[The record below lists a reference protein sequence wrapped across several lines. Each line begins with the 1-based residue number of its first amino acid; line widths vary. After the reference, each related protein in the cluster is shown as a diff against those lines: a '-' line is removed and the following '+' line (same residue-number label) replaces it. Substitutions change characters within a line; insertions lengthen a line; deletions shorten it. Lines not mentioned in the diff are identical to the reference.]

1 MRYANIVALSV
12 IALCLPLA
20 LVSAEHISLTMI
32 WSVQTLA
39 WITFIYTLLRST
51 SKNRTFLVRVALI
64 TLIPIALMCLTLDK
78 VYSDDG
84 YRYRWDG
91 HVTVMGENPYR
102 WAPSDEEVQHL
113 GFREGATT
121 YPDAVTY
128 KKIKTV
134 YPPGAQ
140 VIFASAALVS
150 DSSGFG
156 FKVAMWFFV
165 VLGSAVFLRLC
176 NHDQR
181 VWCVVALTS
190 PIYLLHGLV
199 DLHTDVFMAL
209 LTGIAI
215 LLSQRGHRI
224 APGIVLGYAI
234 AVKYLPILALP
245 FLLKGRSTRMQIGI
259 VVLLIFTIGAVYFPF
274 LSSDVYGSLKLFAL
288 KWQANSG
295 LYSLLILF
303 FTDDVVRII
312 MACAGAIGVAATWWR
327 HHSQPLM
334 AFALNITIIL
344 LCSPVVHPWYL
355 LLPVI
360 LLPFVPLRSTI
371 VWVATMTLYGLALS
385 KFKSDGVWIDHPV
398 ALVIEFLPVVAALF
412 VDMQRG
418 PLLLRD
424 EHRADNVATS

>member
-1 MRYANIVALSV
+1 MRYANIIALSV

-20 LVSAEHISLTMI
+20 LISPELVSLSMI
-32 WSVQTLA
+32 WTVQTLA
-39 WITFIYTLLRST
+39 WIAFTYTLLQST
-51 SKNRTFLVRVALI
+51 LHNRTFLVRVALV
-64 TLIPIALMCLTLDK
+64 TLIPIALMSLTIDK
-78 VYSDDG
+78 VYSDDS

-91 HVTVMGENPYR
+91 HVTVMGQNPYR
-102 WAPSDEEVQHL
+102 WAPADDDVQHL
-113 GFREGATT
+113 GFREGVVT

-128 KKIKTV
+128 QKLKTV
-134 YPPGAQ
+134 YPPGSQ
-140 VIFASAALVS
+140 LIFASAALVS

-156 FKVAMWFFV
+156 FKLAMWFFV
-165 VLGSAVFLRLC
+165 VLGSVIFLRLC

-190 PIYLLHGLV
+190 PIFLLHGLV
-199 DLHTDVFMAL
+199 DLHTDVLMAL

-234 AVKYLPILALP
+234 AVKYLPALALP
-245 FLLKGRSTRMQIGI
+245 ILLRGRSIRMQIGI
-259 VVLLIFTIGAVYFPF
+259 IALLLFTLGAVYFPF
-274 LSSDVYGSLKLFAL
+274 LRSDVFGSLEICAL

-303 FTDDVVRII
+303 FRDDGVRII
-312 MACAGAIGVAATWWR
+312 MACASAIGIAAAWWQ

-334 AFALNITIIL
+334 ACALSIIILL
-344 LCSPVVHPWYL
+344 LCSPVLHPWYL

-360 LLPFVPLRSTI
+360 LLPMVPLRSTI
-371 VWVATMTLYGLALS
+371 VWIATVVVYCMALS
-385 KFKSDGVWIDHPV
+385 KYKSDGVWIDHPV
-398 ALVIEFLPVVAALF
+398 ALVFEFLPVVAAVL

-418 PLLLRD
+418 PLLLRN
-424 EHRADNVATS
+424 EHRTNSTATS